1 MAQHKAKNPEIN
13 PEIKFRQPGKK
24 KKQKKKKKKKK
35 TGRQH

>member
-24 KKQKKKKKKKK
+24 KQKKKKQADSIKKIS
-35 TGRQH
+35 